1 MTGDWDRWM
10 GRIYDPLL
18 WTDLALLVLVLAL
31 AFAAPRLGGQRF
43 AQGERVWRRLAARP
57 LVAIGFVGLLA
68 VAGRAALLPW
78 LGVAVPTNHDEH
90 SFFLQAQTFLSG
102 RLANPTPAFW
112 EHFEEIHINLIP
124 VYASMYFPG
133 RSFPLLV
140 GMLLFDEAWLG
151 IWLSFI
157 VMCMAIVWML
167 RGWVS
172 PSLALLGG
180 VLVVLRLGLFSY
192 WVNSYWSGAFTA
204 LGAVLILGAFPRLL
218 RRPGWTHGVLMG
230 LGAVILLTN
239 RPFEGALLCLPIA
252 VALLMSMFR
261 RHGPPVGRTL
271 VRVGLPAVAILAAG
285 GWLMLEHN
293 RATTGDALTAPYTVN
308 RQLYAVTPAF
318 LVAPPVNG
326 LERGPDYFRRFY
338 QWEDTDY
345 RNRDNIPKMIWRA
358 TTKLYY
364 VMNIYIGWILLPAF
378 LAGLWASRR
387 DWLLLGT
394 SAFVLGGFVLQT
406 WSFPHYVAPI
416 FPVLLILL
424 MRGFAALRDW
434 RPFGRPGGRAL
445 TRFMPV
451 AVVLSLLIP
460 FLSLTTGWPPIA
472 YNHHNKTCCVFLNTS
487 LRLDIIAQ
495 LRADPG
501 RDIVLVVDGERR
513 NHRLPLIY
521 NEPDIASADII
532 WANRLSPASDAALLR
547 HYGGRKVWELD
558 WLSDGS
564 PHLRRIS

>member
-1 MTGDWDRWM
+1 
-10 GRIYDPLL
+10 
-18 WTDLALLVLVLAL
+18 
-31 AFAAPRLGGQRF
+31 
-43 AQGERVWRRLAARP
+43 
-57 LVAIGFVGLLA
+57 
-68 VAGRAALLPW
+68 
-78 LGVAVPTNHDEH
+78 
-90 SFFLQAQTFLSG
+90 
-102 RLANPTPAFW
+102 
-112 EHFEEIHINLIP
+112 
-124 VYASMYFPG
+124 MYFPG

-140 GMLLFDEAWLG
+140 GMLLAGEAWIG
-151 IWLSFI
+151 VWLSF
-157 VMCMAIVWML
+157 VAMCMAIVWML

-192 WVNSYWSGAFTA
+192 WVNSYWGGAFTA
-204 LGAVLILGAFPRLL
+204 LGGMLILGALPRLL
-218 RRPGWTHGVLMG
+218 RRPDWTHGVLMG

-252 VALLMSMFR
+252 VALVVLMFR
-261 RHGPPVGRTL
+261 RHGPPMARTL

-326 LERGPDYFRRFY
+326 LERGPDYFRTFY
-338 QWEDTDY
+338 EWENGDY
-345 RNRDNIPKMIWRA
+345 ENRHHPLKMAWRA
-358 TTKLYY
+358 TTKLYD
-364 VMNIYIGWILLPAF
+364 VVNFYIGWILIPAF
-378 LAGLWASRR
+378 LAGLWAYRR
-387 DWLLLGT
+387 DWILLGT
-394 SAFVLGGFVLQT
+394 TTFFFAGFLLQT
-406 WSFPHYVAPI
+406 WGYAHYTAPI

-434 RPFGRPGGRAL
+434 QPSGRAL

-460 FLSLTTGWPPIA
+460 FASLTTGWPFIA
-472 YNHHNKTCCVFLNTS
+472 YNHHNKTCCMFLNTS

-495 LRADPG
+495 LKADPG
-501 RDIVLVVDGERR
+501 RDIVLVASGERR
-513 NHRLPLIY
+513 NHRLPMIY

-532 WANRLSPASDAALLR
+532 WVNLLDPASNAALLA
-547 HYGGRKVWELD
+547 HHAGRKVWELD

-564 PHLRRIS
+564 PQLRRIG